1 MSLWAFNDD
10 FLQYKSKSNT
20 RFLPSALQ
28 ICPRATTVVS
38 DLNPQLKTLNGKVS
52 CLVSQSAVSLVM
64 NTWVSFCLYA
74 VLAKVDKYAEIEYS
88 MVSSPTVLKSS
99 IDLSLKVKNYAT
111 LHFYRNLKISFLL
124 VLKNL
129 EHCFLGLLS
138 QGEFY
143 NIGKHQEPP
152 FSPAAFNLPPQN
164 NNMLYIGMS
173 AFTVNSAAFVYN
185 NAGVLSLSITDDM
198 VNCCLLSLIP
208 SFQDI
213 KLI

>member
-1 MSLWAFNDD
+1 MSELLSLCSLSQGGQVCRDWIFHGIVTDCFKVLDRSELEGKELCNTT
-10 FLQYKSKSNT
+10 FLQESKD
-20 RFLPSALQ
+20 
-28 ICPRATTVVS
+28 I
-38 DLNPQLKTLNGKVS
+38 
-52 CLVSQSAVSLVM
+52 
-64 NTWVSFCLYA
+64 
-74 VLAKVDKYAEIEYS
+74 I
-88 MVSSPTVLKSS
+88 
-99 IDLSLKVKNYAT
+99 
-111 LHFYRNLKISFLL
+111 LL
-124 VLKNL
+124 FKKKNL